1 MNITIDYPSWIVALV
16 AIFVVAWLIQII
28 LNLVV
33 WQGLKRQAAR
43 QAQNPTFVGAN
54 QPGVSVLVYSHN
66 EAESLARNLP
76 ILLNQNYPN
85 YEVIVLDD
93 NSRDNTQDVLT
104 MMDQRSDIL
113 FHSKIDEKTRAMSHK
128 KLAVLLGTKS
138 SHNDIILMTHAQC
151 MPASADWISGMVSH
165 FVNPRVEVV
174 LGPVVY
180 ERRTSFLS
188 RFCQYDLFQR
198 LSLMFG
204 ITLSMKAF
212 AGWGQNLAF
221 RKETFYANR
230 GQGFQRH
237 LKMQPGEDDLFVAD
251 VARNGNVAVDCTPN
265 TVMTDQS
272 KPLFINWSIDRLNR
286 GFTSRLYPW
295 IPAVVKFFEYL
306 TRYLTVLPGL
316 ALIAYALMRILNGD
330 GGVHQNAWIAFGAV
344 LAMLLIRLGLI
355 VYTYVSSAKALKQHP
370 IISWPIICD
379 LYTPFV
385 DLWFRCKALIYHK
398 RFDVSKVGL
407 Y

>member
-1 MNITIDYPSWIVALV
+1 MLAAVFA
-16 AIFVVAWLIQII
+16 VAWLIQII
-28 LNLVV
+28 LHLVV
-33 WQGLKRQAAR
+33 WQGALRQAGR
-43 QAQNPTFVGAN
+43 QAKAQLLNQGE

-66 EAESLARNLP
+66 QAEALARNLP
-76 ILLNQNYPN
+76 ILLNQNYPK

-113 FHSKIDEKTRAMSHK
+113 MHTKIDEKTRAMSHR

-138 SHNDIILMTHAQC
+138 AHYDLILMTHAEC
-151 MPASADWISGMVSH
+151 MPASADWIGGLVSH
-165 FVNPRVEVV
+165 FANPGVEVV

-180 ERRTSFLS
+180 ERRTGFLS
-188 RFCQYDLFQR
+188 RFCQFDLFQR
-198 LSLMFG
+198 LLLMFG
-204 ITLSMKAF
+204 IALSMKAY

-221 RKETFYANR
+221 RKSTFYANR
-230 GQGFQRH
+230 SQGFQRH

-251 VARNGNVAVDCTPN
+251 VARYGNVAVDCTPL

-295 IPAVVKFFEYL
+295 VPVVVKYLDYL
-306 TRYLTVLPGL
+306 TRYLTVIPGL
-316 ALIAYALMRILNGD
+316 ILIAYALIRII
-330 GGVHQNAWIAFGAV
+330 GGEGSQQHAWITFGV
-344 LAMLLIRLGLI
+344 VFAMLLIRIALI
-355 VYTYVSSAKALKQHP
+355 IFTHVRSAKALKQHP
-370 IISWPIICD
+370 MAGWPILCD

-385 DLWFRCKALIYHK
+385 DLWFRCKALIYRK
-398 RFDVSKVGL
+398 RFGVGKVGL

>member
-1 MNITIDYPSWIVALV
+1 MVLAAV
-16 AIFVVAWLIQII
+16 FAVAWLIQII
-28 LNLVV
+28 LHLVV
-33 WQGLKRQAAR
+33 WQGALRQAGR
-43 QAQNPTFVGAN
+43 QAKTPLLSQGE

-66 EAESLARNLP
+66 QAEALARNLP
-76 ILLNQNYPN
+76 VLLNQNYPK

-113 FHSKIDEKTRAMSHK
+113 MHTKIDEKTRAMSHR

-138 SHNDIILMTHAQC
+138 AHYDLILMTHAEC
-151 MPASADWISGMVSH
+151 MPASTDWIGGLVSH
-165 FVNPRVEVV
+165 FANPGVEVV

-180 ERRTSFLS
+180 ERRTGFLS
-188 RFCQYDLFQR
+188 CFCQFDLFQR
-198 LSLMFG
+198 LLLMFG
-204 ITLSMKAF
+204 IALSMKAY

-221 RKETFYANR
+221 RKSTFYANR
-230 GQGFQRH
+230 SQGFQRH

-251 VARNGNVAVDCTPN
+251 VARYGNVAVDCTPQ

-295 IPAVVKFFEYL
+295 APVVVKYLDYL
-306 TRYLTVLPGL
+306 TRYLAVIPGL
-316 ALIAYALMRILNGD
+316 ILIAYALISIFGRVGSHQHGWITF
-330 GGVHQNAWIAFGAV
+330 GVVFS
-344 LAMLLIRLGLI
+344 MLLIRIALI
-355 VYTYVSSAKALKQHP
+355 IFTHVQSAKALKQHP
-370 IISWPIICD
+370 MAGWPILCD

-385 DLWFRCKALIYHK
+385 DLWFRCKALIYRK
-398 RFDVSKVGL
+398 RFGVGKVGL

>member
-1 MNITIDYPSWIVALV
+1 MVLAAV
-16 AIFVVAWLIQII
+16 FAVAWLIQII
-28 LNLVV
+28 LHLVV
-33 WQGLKRQAAR
+33 WQGALRQAGR
-43 QAQNPTFVGAN
+43 QAKTPLLSQGE

-66 EAESLARNLP
+66 QAEALARNLP
-76 ILLNQNYPN
+76 VLLNQNYPK

-113 FHSKIDEKTRAMSHK
+113 MHTKIDEKTRAMSHR

-138 SHNDIILMTHAQC
+138 AHYDLILMTHAEC
-151 MPASADWISGMVSH
+151 MPASADWIGGLVSH
-165 FVNPRVEVV
+165 FANPGIEVV

-180 ERRTSFLS
+180 ERRTGFLS
-188 RFCQYDLFQR
+188 RFCQFDLFQR
-198 LSLMFG
+198 LLLMLG
-204 ITLSMKAF
+204 IALSVKAY

-221 RKETFYANR
+221 RKSTFYANR
-230 GQGFQRH
+230 SQGFQRH

-251 VARNGNVAVDCTPN
+251 VARYGNVAVDCTPQ

-286 GFTSRLYPW
+286 GYTSRLYPW
-295 IPAVVKFFEYL
+295 IPVVVKHLDYL
-306 TRYLTVLPGL
+306 TRYLTVISGL
-316 ALIAYALMRILNGD
+316 ILIVYALMHIFNG
-330 GGVHQNAWIAFGAV
+330 GGSRQYAWITVGAV
-344 LAMLLIRLGLI
+344 LAMLLIRIALI
-355 VYTYVSSAKALKQHP
+355 VFTHVRSAKALKQHP
-370 IISWPIICD
+370 MVAWPILCD

-385 DLWFRCKALIYHK
+385 DLWFRCKALIYRK
-398 RFDVSKVGL
+398 RFGVGKVGL

>member
-1 MNITIDYPSWIVALV
+1 MFHYSFWLV
-16 AIFVVAWLIQII
+16 VLAAVFAAAWLIQII
-28 LNLVV
+28 LHLVV
-33 WQGLKRQAAR
+33 WQGALRQAGR
-43 QAQNPTFVGAN
+43 QAKTPLLSQAE

-66 EAESLARNLP
+66 QAEALARNLP
-76 ILLNQNYPN
+76 ILLNQNYPK

-113 FHSKIDEKTRAMSHK
+113 MHTKIDEKTRAMSHR

-138 SHNDIILMTHAQC
+138 AHYDLILMTHAEC
-151 MPASADWISGMVSH
+151 MPASTDWIGGLVSH
-165 FVNPRVEVV
+165 FANPGVEVV

-180 ERRTSFLS
+180 ERRTGFLS
-188 RFCQYDLFQR
+188 RFCQFDLFQR
-198 LSLMFG
+198 LLLMFG
-204 ITLSMKAF
+204 IALSMKAY

-221 RKETFYANR
+221 RKSTFYANR
-230 GQGFQRH
+230 SQGFQRH

-251 VARNGNVAVDCTPN
+251 VARYGNVAVDFTPQ

-295 IPAVVKFFEYL
+295 VPVVIKYLDYL
-306 TRYLTVLPGL
+306 TRYLTVIPGL
-316 ALIAYALMRILNGD
+316 ILIAYALISIFGRVGSHQHGWITF
-330 GGVHQNAWIAFGAV
+330 GVVFS
-344 LAMLLIRLGLI
+344 MLLIRIALI
-355 VYTYVSSAKALKQHP
+355 IFTHVRSAKALKQHP
-370 IISWPIICD
+370 MAGWPILCD

-398 RFDVSKVGL
+398 RFGVGKVGL

>member
-1 MNITIDYPSWIVALV
+1 MVMAAV
-16 AIFVVAWLIQII
+16 FAVAWLIQII
-28 LNLVV
+28 LHLVV
-33 WQGLKRQAAR
+33 WQGALRQAGR
-43 QAQNPTFVGAN
+43 QAKKPLFMEGG

-66 EAESLARNLP
+66 QAEALARNLP
-76 ILLNQNYPN
+76 ILLNQNYPK

-113 FHSKIDEKTRAMSHK
+113 MHTKIDEKTRAMSHR

-138 SHNDIILMTHAQC
+138 AHYDLILMTHAEC
-151 MPASADWISGMVSH
+151 MPASADWIGGLVSH
-165 FVNPRVEVV
+165 FANPGVEVV
-174 LGPVVY
+174 LGPVLY
-180 ERRTSFLS
+180 ERRTGFLS
-188 RFCQYDLFQR
+188 RFCQFDLFQR
-198 LSLMFG
+198 LLLMFG
-204 ITLSMKAF
+204 IALTIKAY

-221 RKETFYANR
+221 RKSTFYANR
-230 GQGFQRH
+230 SQGFQRH

-251 VARNGNVAVDCTPN
+251 VARYGNVAVDCTPQ

-295 IPAVVKFFEYL
+295 IPVVVKYLDYL
-306 TRYLTVLPGL
+306 TRYLTVIPGL
-316 ALIAYALMRILNGD
+316 ILIVYALMRIF
-330 GGVHQNAWIAFGAV
+330 GGVGTHQNAWITVGVVF
-344 LAMLLIRLGLI
+344 AMLLIRIALI
-355 VYTYVSSAKALKQHP
+355 VFTHVKSAKALKQHP
-370 IISWPIICD
+370 MAGWPILCD

-385 DLWFRCKALIYHK
+385 DLWFRCKALIYRK
-398 RFDVSKVGL
+398 RFGVGKVGL

>member
-1 MNITIDYPSWIVALV
+1 MFYYSFWLV
-16 AIFVVAWLIQII
+16 VPAAVFAVAWLIQII
-28 LNLVV
+28 LHLVV
-33 WQGLKRQAAR
+33 WQGALRQAGR
-43 QAQNPTFVGAN
+43 QAKTPHLSQGE

-66 EAESLARNLP
+66 QAEALARNLP
-76 ILLNQNYPN
+76 VLLNQNYPK

-113 FHSKIDEKTRAMSHK
+113 MHTKIDEKTRAMSHR

-138 SHNDIILMTHAQC
+138 AHYDLILMTHAEC
-151 MPASADWISGMVSH
+151 MPASTDWIGGLVSH
-165 FVNPRVEVV
+165 FANPGVEVV

-180 ERRTSFLS
+180 ERRTGFLS
-188 RFCQYDLFQR
+188 SFCQFDLFQR
-198 LSLMFG
+198 LLLMFG
-204 ITLSMKAF
+204 IALSMKAY

-221 RKETFYANR
+221 RKSTFYANR
-230 GQGFQRH
+230 SQGFQRH

-251 VARNGNVAVDCTPN
+251 VARYGNVAVDFRPQ

-295 IPAVVKFFEYL
+295 VPVVVKYLDYL
-306 TRYLTVLPGL
+306 TRYLTVISGL
-316 ALIAYALMRILNGD
+316 ILIVYALMRIFS
-330 GGVHQNAWIAFGAV
+330 GGGSHQYAWITAGAV
-344 LAMLLIRLGLI
+344 FAMLLIRIALI
-355 VYTYVSSAKALKQHP
+355 IFTHVRSAKALKQHP
-370 IISWPIICD
+370 MAGWPILCD

-385 DLWFRCKALIYHK
+385 DLWFRCKALIYRK
-398 RFDVSKVGL
+398 RFGVGKVGL

>member
-1 MNITIDYPSWIVALV
+1 MVLAAV
-16 AIFVVAWLIQII
+16 FAVAWLIQII
-28 LNLVV
+28 LHLVV
-33 WQGLKRQAAR
+33 WQGALRQAGR
-43 QAQNPTFVGAN
+43 QAKTPLFSQGE

-66 EAESLARNLP
+66 QAEALARNLP
-76 ILLNQNYPN
+76 VLLNQNYPK

-113 FHSKIDEKTRAMSHK
+113 MHTKIDEKTRAMSHR

-138 SHNDIILMTHAQC
+138 AHYDLILMTHAEC
-151 MPASADWISGMVSH
+151 MPASADWIGGLVSH
-165 FVNPRVEVV
+165 FANPGIEVV

-180 ERRTSFLS
+180 ERRTGFLS
-188 RFCQYDLFQR
+188 RFCQFDLFQR
-198 LSLMFG
+198 LLLMLG
-204 ITLSMKAF
+204 IALSVKAY

-221 RKETFYANR
+221 RKSTFYANR
-230 GQGFQRH
+230 SQGFQRH

-251 VARNGNVAVDCTPN
+251 VARYGNVAVDCTPQ

-286 GFTSRLYPW
+286 GYTSRLYPW
-295 IPAVVKFFEYL
+295 IPVVVKHLDYL
-306 TRYLTVLPGL
+306 TRYLTVISGL
-316 ALIAYALMRILNGD
+316 ILIVYALMHIFNG
-330 GGVHQNAWIAFGAV
+330 GGSRQYAWITVGAV
-344 LAMLLIRLGLI
+344 LAMLLIRIALI
-355 VYTYVSSAKALKQHP
+355 VFTHVRSAKALKQHP
-370 IISWPIICD
+370 MVAWPILCD

-385 DLWFRCKALIYHK
+385 DLWFRCKALIYRK
-398 RFDVSKVGL
+398 RFGVGKVGL

>member
-1 MNITIDYPSWIVALV
+1 MNITIDYPFWIVALV
-16 AIFVVAWLIQII
+16 AVFLLAWLIQII
-28 LNLVV
+28 LNLVI
-33 WQGLKRQAAR
+33 WQRMKREAGR
-43 QAQNPTFVGAN
+43 QAQNPLRTGD
-54 QPGVSVLVYSHN
+54 QKPGVSVVVYSHN
-66 EAESLARNLP
+66 EGESLARNLP
-76 ILLNQNYPN
+76 LLLNQNYPN

-113 FHSKIDEKTRAMSHK
+113 MHTKIDEKTRAMSHK
-128 KLAVLLGTKS
+128 KLAVLLGAKS
-138 SHNDIILMTHAQC
+138 SHYDIILMTHAQC
-151 MPASADWISGMVSH
+151 KPASTEWISGMVSH
-165 FVNPRVEVV
+165 FANPGVEVV

-188 RFCQYDLFQR
+188 RFCQFDLFQR
-198 LSLMFG
+198 LLLMFG

-230 GQGFQRH
+230 SQGFQRH
-237 LKMQPGEDDLFVAD
+237 LKIQPGEDDLFVAD
-251 VARNGNVAVDCTPN
+251 VARNGNVAVDCTPD

-272 KPLFINWSIDRLNR
+272 NPLFINWSIDRCNR

-295 IPAVVKFFEYL
+295 TPAVVKFVEYL

-316 ALIAYALMRILNGD
+316 GLIVYALMRIFGST
-330 GGVHQNAWIAFGAV
+330 GVHQNAWIAFGV
-344 LAMLLIRLGLI
+344 VTAMLLIRLGLI
-355 VYTYVSSAKALKQHP
+355 IYTHASSAKALKLHP
-370 IISWPIICD
+370 MISWPIVCD

-385 DLWFRCKALIYHK
+385 DLWFRCKALIYRK
-398 RFDVSKVGL
+398 RFSVSKVGL

>member
-1 MNITIDYPSWIVALV
+1 MVLAAV
-16 AIFVVAWLIQII
+16 FAVAWLIQII
-28 LNLVV
+28 LHLVV
-33 WQGLKRQAAR
+33 WQGALRQAGR
-43 QAQNPTFVGAN
+43 QAKSPLLSQGE

-66 EAESLARNLP
+66 QAEALARNLP
-76 ILLNQNYPN
+76 ILLNQNYPK

-113 FHSKIDEKTRAMSHK
+113 MHTKIDEKTRAMSHR

-138 SHNDIILMTHAQC
+138 AHYDLILMTHAEC
-151 MPASADWISGMVSH
+151 MPASADWIGGLVSH
-165 FVNPRVEVV
+165 FANPSVEVV

-180 ERRTSFLS
+180 ERRTGFLS
-188 RFCQYDLFQR
+188 RFCQFDLFQR
-198 LSLMFG
+198 LLLMFG
-204 ITLSMKAF
+204 IALSMKAY

-221 RKETFYANR
+221 RKSTFYANR
-230 GQGFQRH
+230 SQGFQRH

-251 VARNGNVAVDCTPN
+251 VARYGNVAVDFTPQ

-295 IPAVVKFFEYL
+295 VPVVVKYLDYL
-306 TRYLTVLPGL
+306 TRYLTVIPGL
-316 ALIAYALMRILNGD
+316 ILIAYALIRII
-330 GGVHQNAWIAFGAV
+330 GGEGSQQHAWITFGV
-344 LAMLLIRLGLI
+344 VFAMLLIRIALI
-355 VYTYVSSAKALKQHP
+355 IFTHVRSAEALKQHP
-370 IISWPIICD
+370 MAGWPILCD

-385 DLWFRCKALIYHK
+385 DLWFRCKALIYRK
-398 RFDVSKVGL
+398 RFGVGKVGL

>member
-1 MNITIDYPSWIVALV
+1 MVLAAV
-16 AIFVVAWLIQII
+16 FAVAWLIQII
-28 LNLVV
+28 LHLVV
-33 WQGLKRQAAR
+33 WQGALRQAGR
-43 QAQNPTFVGAN
+43 QAKTPLFSQGE

-66 EAESLARNLP
+66 QAEALARNLP
-76 ILLNQNYPN
+76 VLLNQNYPK

-113 FHSKIDEKTRAMSHK
+113 MHTKIDEKTRAMSHR

-138 SHNDIILMTHAQC
+138 AHYDLILMTHAEC
-151 MPASADWISGMVSH
+151 MPASADWIGGLVSH
-165 FVNPRVEVV
+165 FANPGIEVV

-180 ERRTSFLS
+180 ERRTGFLS
-188 RFCQYDLFQR
+188 RFCQFDLFQR
-198 LSLMFG
+198 LLLMLG
-204 ITLSMKAF
+204 IALSMKAY

-221 RKETFYANR
+221 RKSTFYANR
-230 GQGFQRH
+230 SQGFQRH

-251 VARNGNVAVDCTPN
+251 VARYGNVAVDCTPQ

-286 GFTSRLYPW
+286 GYTSRLYPW
-295 IPAVVKFFEYL
+295 IPVVVKHLDYL
-306 TRYLTVLPGL
+306 TRYLTVISGL
-316 ALIAYALMRILNGD
+316 ILIVYALMRIFNG
-330 GGVHQNAWIAFGAV
+330 GGSRQYAWITVGAV
-344 LAMLLIRLGLI
+344 LAMLLIRIALI
-355 VYTYVSSAKALKQHP
+355 VFTHVRSAKALKQHP
-370 IISWPIICD
+370 MVAWPILCD

-385 DLWFRCKALIYHK
+385 DLWFRCKALIYRK
-398 RFDVSKVGL
+398 RFGVGKVGL

>member
-1 MNITIDYPSWIVALV
+1 VFA
-16 AIFVVAWLIQII
+16 VAWLIQII
-28 LNLVV
+28 LHLVV
-33 WQGLKRQAAR
+33 WQGALRQAGR
-43 QAQNPTFVGAN
+43 QAKTPLLSQGE

-66 EAESLARNLP
+66 QAEALARNLP
-76 ILLNQNYPN
+76 VLLNQNYPK

-113 FHSKIDEKTRAMSHK
+113 MHTKIDEKTRAMSHR

-138 SHNDIILMTHAQC
+138 AHYDLILMTHAEC
-151 MPASADWISGMVSH
+151 MPASTDWIGGLVSH
-165 FVNPRVEVV
+165 FANPGVEVV

-180 ERRTSFLS
+180 ERRTGFLS
-188 RFCQYDLFQR
+188 CFCQFDLFQR
-198 LSLMFG
+198 LLLMFG
-204 ITLSMKAF
+204 IALSMKAY

-221 RKETFYANR
+221 RKSTFYANR
-230 GQGFQRH
+230 SQGLQRH

-251 VARNGNVAVDCTPN
+251 VARYGNVAVDCTPQ

-295 IPAVVKFFEYL
+295 APVVIKYLDYL
-306 TRYLTVLPGL
+306 TRYLTVIPGL
-316 ALIAYALMRILNGD
+316 ILIAYALISIFGRVGSHQHGWITF
-330 GGVHQNAWIAFGAV
+330 GVVFS
-344 LAMLLIRLGLI
+344 MLLIRIALI
-355 VYTYVSSAKALKQHP
+355 IFTHVRSAKALKQHP
-370 IISWPIICD
+370 MAGWPILCD

-385 DLWFRCKALIYHK
+385 DLWFRCKALIYRK
-398 RFDVSKVGL
+398 RFGVGKVGL

>member
-1 MNITIDYPSWIVALV
+1 MFHYSFWLV
-16 AIFVVAWLIQII
+16 IMAAVFAVAWLIQII
-28 LNLVV
+28 LHLVV
-33 WQGLKRQAAR
+33 WQGALRQAGR
-43 QAQNPTFVGAN
+43 QAKNPILAAGE

-66 EAESLARNLP
+66 QAEALARNLP
-76 ILLNQNYPN
+76 VLLNQNYPK

-93 NSRDNTQDVLT
+93 NSRDDTQDVLS

-113 FHSKIDEKTRAMSHK
+113 MHSKIDEKTRAMSHR

-138 SHNDIILMTHAQC
+138 AHYDLILMTHAEC
-151 MPASADWISGMVSH
+151 MPSSADWIAGLVSH
-165 FVNPRVEVV
+165 FANPGVEVV

-180 ERRTSFLS
+180 ERRTGFLS
-188 RFCQYDLFQR
+188 RFCQFDLFQR
-198 LSLMFG
+198 LLLMFG
-204 ITLSMKAF
+204 IALSMKAY

-221 RKETFYANR
+221 RKSTFYANR
-230 GQGFQRH
+230 SQGFQRH

-251 VARNGNVAVDCTPN
+251 VARYGNVAVDCTPQ

-295 IPAVVKFFEYL
+295 VPVVIKLFDYL
-306 TRYLTVLPGL
+306 TRYLTVIPGIIL
-316 ALIAYALMRILNGD
+316 IVYALIRIF
-330 GGVHQNAWIAFGAV
+330 GGVGSHQNAWITVGVVFA
-344 LAMLLIRLGLI
+344 LLLIRLALI
-355 VYTYVSSAKALKQHP
+355 VFTHVRSAKALKLHP
-370 IISWPIICD
+370 MAGWPILCD

-385 DLWFRCKALIYHK
+385 DLWFRCKALIYRK
-398 RFDVSKVGL
+398 SFGVGKVGL

>member
-1 MNITIDYPSWIVALV
+1 MVLAAV
-16 AIFVVAWLIQII
+16 FAVAWLIQII
-28 LNLVV
+28 LHLVV
-33 WQGLKRQAAR
+33 WQGALRQAGR
-43 QAQNPTFVGAN
+43 QAKTPLLSQGE

-66 EAESLARNLP
+66 QAEALARNLP
-76 ILLNQNYPN
+76 VLLNQNYPK

-113 FHSKIDEKTRAMSHK
+113 MHTKIDEKTRAMSHR

-138 SHNDIILMTHAQC
+138 AHYDLILMTHAEC
-151 MPASADWISGMVSH
+151 MPASSDWIGGLVSH
-165 FVNPRVEVV
+165 FANPGVEVV

-180 ERRTSFLS
+180 ERRTGFLS
-188 RFCQYDLFQR
+188 RFCQFDLFQR
-198 LSLMFG
+198 LLLMLG
-204 ITLSMKAF
+204 IALSMKAY

-221 RKETFYANR
+221 RKSTFYANR
-230 GQGFQRH
+230 SQGFQRH

-251 VARNGNVAVDCTPN
+251 VARYGNVAVDCTPQ

-286 GFTSRLYPW
+286 GYTSRLYPW
-295 IPAVVKFFEYL
+295 IPVVVKHLDYL
-306 TRYLTVLPGL
+306 TRYLTVISGL
-316 ALIAYALMRILNGD
+316 ILIVYALMHIFNG
-330 GGVHQNAWIAFGAV
+330 GGSHQYAWITVGAV
-344 LAMLLIRLGLI
+344 LAMLLIRIALI
-355 VYTYVSSAKALKQHP
+355 VFTHVRSAKALKQHP
-370 IISWPIICD
+370 MVGWPILCD

-385 DLWFRCKALIYHK
+385 DLWFRCKALIYRK
-398 RFDVSKVGL
+398 RFGVGKVGL

>member
-1 MNITIDYPSWIVALV
+1 MFYYSFWLV
-16 AIFVVAWLIQII
+16 VPAAVFAVAWLIQII
-28 LNLVV
+28 LHLVV
-33 WQGLKRQAAR
+33 WQGALRQAGR
-43 QAQNPTFVGAN
+43 QAKTPLLSQAE

-66 EAESLARNLP
+66 QAEALARNLP
-76 ILLNQNYPN
+76 VLLNQNYPK

-113 FHSKIDEKTRAMSHK
+113 MHTKIDEKTRAMSHR

-138 SHNDIILMTHAQC
+138 AHYDLILMTHAEC
-151 MPASADWISGMVSH
+151 MPASTDWIGGLVSH
-165 FVNPRVEVV
+165 FANPGVEVV

-180 ERRTSFLS
+180 ERRTGFLS
-188 RFCQYDLFQR
+188 SFCQFDLFQR
-198 LSLMFG
+198 LLLMFG
-204 ITLSMKAF
+204 IALSMKAY

-221 RKETFYANR
+221 RKSTFYANR
-230 GQGFQRH
+230 SQGFQRH

-251 VARNGNVAVDCTPN
+251 VARYGNVAVDFRPQ

-295 IPAVVKFFEYL
+295 VPVVVKYLDYL
-306 TRYLTVLPGL
+306 TRYLTVISGL
-316 ALIAYALMRILNGD
+316 ILIVYALMRIFS
-330 GGVHQNAWIAFGAV
+330 GGGSHQYAWITAGAV
-344 LAMLLIRLGLI
+344 FAMLLIRIALI
-355 VYTYVSSAKALKQHP
+355 IFTHVRSAKALKQHP
-370 IISWPIICD
+370 MAGWPILCD

-385 DLWFRCKALIYHK
+385 DLWFRCKALIYRK
-398 RFDVSKVGL
+398 RFGVGKVGL

>member
-1 MNITIDYPSWIVALV
+1 VVLAAV
-16 AIFVVAWLIQII
+16 FAVAWLIQII
-28 LNLVV
+28 LHLVV
-33 WQGLKRQAAR
+33 WQGALRQAGR
-43 QAQNPTFVGAN
+43 QAKTPLLSQGE

-66 EAESLARNLP
+66 QAEALARNLP
-76 ILLNQNYPN
+76 VLLNQNYPK

-113 FHSKIDEKTRAMSHK
+113 MHTKIDEKTRAMSHR

-138 SHNDIILMTHAQC
+138 AHYDLILMTHAEC
-151 MPASADWISGMVSH
+151 MPASADWIGGLVSH
-165 FVNPRVEVV
+165 FANPGIEVV

-180 ERRTSFLS
+180 ERRTGFLS
-188 RFCQYDLFQR
+188 RFCQFDLFQR
-198 LSLMFG
+198 LLLMLG
-204 ITLSMKAF
+204 IALSVKAY

-221 RKETFYANR
+221 RKSTFYANR
-230 GQGFQRH
+230 SQGFQRH

-251 VARNGNVAVDCTPN
+251 VARYGNVAVDCTPQ

-286 GFTSRLYPW
+286 GYTSRLYPW
-295 IPAVVKFFEYL
+295 IPVVVKHLDYL
-306 TRYLTVLPGL
+306 TRYLTVISGL
-316 ALIAYALMRILNGD
+316 ILIVYALMHIFNG
-330 GGVHQNAWIAFGAV
+330 GGSRQYAWITVGAV
-344 LAMLLIRLGLI
+344 LAMLLIRIALI
-355 VYTYVSSAKALKQHP
+355 VFTHVRSAKALKQHP
-370 IISWPIICD
+370 MVAWPILCD

-385 DLWFRCKALIYHK
+385 DLWFRCKALIYRK
-398 RFDVSKVGL
+398 RFGVGKVGL

>member
-1 MNITIDYPSWIVALV
+1 MVLAAV
-16 AIFVVAWLIQII
+16 FAVAWLIQII
-28 LNLVV
+28 LHLVV
-33 WQGLKRQAAR
+33 WQGALRQAGR
-43 QAQNPTFVGAN
+43 QAKTPLLSQGE

-66 EAESLARNLP
+66 QAEALARNLP
-76 ILLNQNYPN
+76 VLLNQNYPK

-113 FHSKIDEKTRAMSHK
+113 MHTKIDEKTRAMSHR

-138 SHNDIILMTHAQC
+138 AHYDLILMTHAEC
-151 MPASADWISGMVSH
+151 MPASADWIGGLVSH
-165 FVNPRVEVV
+165 FANPGIEVV

-180 ERRTSFLS
+180 ERRTGFLS
-188 RFCQYDLFQR
+188 RFCQFDLFQR
-198 LSLMFG
+198 LLLMLG
-204 ITLSMKAF
+204 IALSVKAY

-221 RKETFYANR
+221 RKSTFYANR
-230 GQGFQRH
+230 SQGFQRH

-251 VARNGNVAVDCTPN
+251 VARYGNVAVDCTPQ

-295 IPAVVKFFEYL
+295 IPVVVKHLDYL
-306 TRYLTVLPGL
+306 TRYLTVISGL
-316 ALIAYALMRILNGD
+316 ILIVYALMRILNG
-330 GGVHQNAWIAFGAV
+330 GGSHQYAWITVGAV
-344 LAMLLIRLGLI
+344 LAMLLIRIALI
-355 VYTYVSSAKALKQHP
+355 VFTHVRSAKALKQHP
-370 IISWPIICD
+370 MVGWPILCD

-385 DLWFRCKALIYHK
+385 DLWFRCKALIYRK
-398 RFDVSKVGL
+398 RFGVGKVGL

>member
-1 MNITIDYPSWIVALV
+1 MFYYSFWLV
-16 AIFVVAWLIQII
+16 VPAAVFAVAWLIQII
-28 LNLVV
+28 LHLVV
-33 WQGLKRQAAR
+33 WQGALRQAGR
-43 QAQNPTFVGAN
+43 QAKTPHLSQGE

-66 EAESLARNLP
+66 QAEALARNLP
-76 ILLNQNYPN
+76 VLLNQNYPK

-113 FHSKIDEKTRAMSHK
+113 MHTKIDEKTRAMSHR

-138 SHNDIILMTHAQC
+138 AHYDLILMTHAEC
-151 MPASADWISGMVSH
+151 MPASTDWIGGLVSH
-165 FVNPRVEVV
+165 FANPGVEVV

-180 ERRTSFLS
+180 ERRTGFLS
-188 RFCQYDLFQR
+188 SFCQFDLFQR
-198 LSLMFG
+198 LLLMFG
-204 ITLSMKAF
+204 IALSMKAY

-221 RKETFYANR
+221 RKSTFYANR
-230 GQGFQRH
+230 SQGFQRH

-251 VARNGNVAVDCTPN
+251 VARYGNVAVDFRPQ

-295 IPAVVKFFEYL
+295 IPVVVKHLDYL
-306 TRYLTVLPGL
+306 TRYLTVISGL
-316 ALIAYALMRILNGD
+316 ILIVYALMRIFS
-330 GGVHQNAWIAFGAV
+330 GGGSHQYAWITVGAV
-344 LAMLLIRLGLI
+344 FAMLLIRIALI
-355 VYTYVSSAKALKQHP
+355 IFTHVRSAKALKQHP
-370 IISWPIICD
+370 MVGWPVLCD

-385 DLWFRCKALIYHK
+385 DLWFRCKALIYRK
-398 RFDVSKVGL
+398 RFGVGKVGL

>member
-1 MNITIDYPSWIVALV
+1 MFHYSFWLV
-16 AIFVVAWLIQII
+16 VLAAVFAVAWLIQII
-28 LNLVV
+28 LHLVV
-33 WQGLKRQAAR
+33 WQGALRQAGR
-43 QAQNPTFVGAN
+43 QAKTPLLSQGE

-66 EAESLARNLP
+66 QAEALARNLP
-76 ILLNQNYPN
+76 VLLNQNYPK

-113 FHSKIDEKTRAMSHK
+113 MHTKIDEKTRAMSHR

-138 SHNDIILMTHAQC
+138 AHYDLILMTHAEC
-151 MPASADWISGMVSH
+151 MPASADWIGGLVSH
-165 FVNPRVEVV
+165 FANPGIEVV

-180 ERRTSFLS
+180 ERRTGFLS
-188 RFCQYDLFQR
+188 RFCQFDLFQR
-198 LSLMFG
+198 LLLMFG
-204 ITLSMKAF
+204 IALSMKAY

-221 RKETFYANR
+221 RKSTFYANR
-230 GQGFQRH
+230 SQGFQRH

-251 VARNGNVAVDCTPN
+251 VARYGNVAVDCTPQ

-286 GFTSRLYPW
+286 GYTSRLYPW
-295 IPAVVKFFEYL
+295 IPVVVKHLDYL
-306 TRYLTVLPGL
+306 TRYLTVISGL
-316 ALIAYALMRILNGD
+316 ILIVYALMRIFNG
-330 GGVHQNAWIAFGAV
+330 GGSRQYAWITVGAV
-344 LAMLLIRLGLI
+344 LAMLLIRIALI
-355 VYTYVSSAKALKQHP
+355 VFTHVRSAKALKQHP
-370 IISWPIICD
+370 MVGWPILCD

-385 DLWFRCKALIYHK
+385 DLWFRCKALIYRK
-398 RFDVSKVGL
+398 RFGVGKVGL

>member
-1 MNITIDYPSWIVALV
+1 MNITIDYPFWLV
-16 AIFVVAWLIQII
+16 AMAGLFVLAWLIQLI

-33 WQGLKRQAAR
+33 WQGLRREANRQARTPAY
-43 QAQNPTFVGAN
+43 VGGE

-76 ILLNQNYPN
+76 VLLSQNYPK

-93 NSRDNTQDVLT
+93 NSRDHTRDVLT

-113 FHSKIDEKTRAMSHK
+113 MHTKIDEKTRAMSHR

-138 SHNDIILMTHAQC
+138 AHYDIILMTHAQC
-151 MPASADWISGMVSH
+151 MPASAEWISGLVSH
-165 FVNPRVEVV
+165 FANPAVEVV

-180 ERRTSFLS
+180 ERRASFLS
-188 RFCQYDLFQR
+188 RFCQFDLFQR
-198 LSLMFG
+198 LLLMFG
-204 ITLSMKAF
+204 ITLTMKAY

-221 RKETFYANR
+221 RKSTFYANR
-230 GQGFQRH
+230 SQGFQRH
-237 LKMQPGEDDLFVAD
+237 LKMQPGEDDLFVTD
-251 VARNGNVAVDCTPN
+251 VARGGNVAVACTPA

-272 KPLFINWSIDRLNR
+272 QPLFINWSIDRWNR

-295 IPAVVKFFEYL
+295 LPFAVKFFEYL

-316 ALIAYALMRILNGD
+316 AIMAYALMKIVGS
-330 GGVHQNAWIAFGAV
+330 GGTHSHAWIVLGLV
-344 LAMLLIRLGLI
+344 LAMLMIRLALI
-355 VYTYVSSAKALKQHP
+355 VFTYISSAKALKQRP
-370 IISWPIICD
+370 FIGWPILCD
-379 LYTPFV
+379 LYTPLV

-398 RFDVSKVGL
+398 RFGVSKVGL

>member
-1 MNITIDYPSWIVALV
+1 MFHYSIWLV
-16 AIFVVAWLIQII
+16 VLAAVFAVAWLIQLI

-33 WQGLKRQAAR
+33 WQGAMRQAGR
-43 QAQNPTFVGAN
+43 QAKSPLLSQGEL
-54 QPGVSVLVYSHN
+54 PGVSVLVYSHN
-66 EAESLARNLP
+66 QAEALARNLP
-76 ILLNQNYPN
+76 ILLNQNYPK

-113 FHSKIDEKTRAMSHK
+113 MHTKIDEKTRAMSHR

-138 SHNDIILMTHAQC
+138 AHYDLILMTHAEC
-151 MPASADWISGMVSH
+151 MPASAEWIGGLVNH
-165 FVNPRVEVV
+165 FANPGIEVV

-180 ERRTSFLS
+180 ERRTGFLS
-188 RFCQYDLFQR
+188 RFCQFDLFQR
-198 LSLMFG
+198 LLLMFG
-204 ITLSMKAF
+204 IALSMRAY

-221 RKETFYANR
+221 RKSTFYANR
-230 GQGFQRH
+230 SQGFQRH

-251 VARNGNVAVDCTPN
+251 VARYGNVAVDCTPQ

-272 KPLFINWSIDRLNR
+272 KPLFINWSLDRLNR

-295 IPAVVKFFEYL
+295 APVAVKYLDYL
-306 TRYLTVLPGL
+306 TRYLTVVPGII
-316 ALIAYALMRILNGD
+316 LIVYALMRIF
-330 GGVHQNAWIAFGAV
+330 GGVGTHQNAWITVGVVF
-344 LAMLLIRLGLI
+344 AMLLIRIALI
-355 VYTYVSSAKALKQHP
+355 IFTHVKSAKALKQHP
-370 IISWPIICD
+370 MAGWPILCD

-385 DLWFRCKALIYHK
+385 DIWFRCKALIYRK
-398 RFDVSKVGL
+398 RFGVGKVGL